1 MNETERTQIGMDG
14 RSAADPF
21 SSKPSADPERFD
33 ALYYSMLR
41 DHPFEDSYIG
51 KENPYTGASIQS
63 EEDYR
68 TFLRESVYT
77 ELLSEKTRPEM
88 PVRKTIK
95 KKSEKDAQD
104 PSAEELLAAMK
115 AEVKRTEAERNYL
128 ERRKK
133 YVHASYCL
141 VLALMLLA
149 ALIVVPKLQRKSYLK
164 GFDEGAR
171 GAVSTEAPSEEPP
184 RQTAV
189 RESSVE
195 SAVQTQPNSTEQ
207 EAAIYIG
214 NKNSK
219 KFHLPSCTG
228 LPKERNQIFFESR
241 EEALEEGYVPC
252 SICNP

>member
-1 MNETERTQIGMDG
+1 MTKVHI
-14 RSAADPF
+14 
-21 SSKPSADPERFD
+21 
-33 ALYYSMLR
+33 
-41 DHPFEDSYIG
+41 
-51 KENPYTGASIQS
+51 
-63 EEDYR
+63 
-68 TFLRESVYT
+68 V
-77 ELLSEKTRPEM
+77 
-88 PVRKTIK
+88 IK
-95 KKSEKDAQD
+95 
-104 PSAEELLAAMK
+104 MF
-115 AEVKRTEAERNYL
+115 V
-128 ERRKK
+128 
-133 YVHASYCL
+133 
-141 VLALMLLA
+141 LA

-184 RQTAV
+184 KQTAV